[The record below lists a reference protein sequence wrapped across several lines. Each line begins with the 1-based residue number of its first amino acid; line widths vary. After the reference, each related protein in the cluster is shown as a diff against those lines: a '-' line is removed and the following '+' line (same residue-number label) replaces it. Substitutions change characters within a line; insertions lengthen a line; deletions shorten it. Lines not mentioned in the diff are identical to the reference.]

1 MKITLQQH
9 YPASLKTLWQ
19 VFGNPEYPHKKYRAL
34 GITGYEVH
42 RFDVSEREIDLDMT
56 RTLSI
61 PADRIPG
68 FVQKFLHPEQDLR
81 YISRWRMIT
90 ETSAAFD
97 LSIVPPGLPVKISAT
112 GTLVQKDSDQS
123 TMTLSFDIAAHVP
136 FLGGKIEHL
145 IAQQLEKSFVSDHAF
160 TLRYLAD
167 HS

>member
-42 RFDVSEREIDLDMT
+42 RFDVSGQEIDLDMT

-112 GTLVQKDSDQS
+112 GTLVQKESDQS